1 MILLSSSLVYYS
13 IAMITTL
20 IISIIMFGVY
30 HKLSGKPKLVS
41 VGPPTQLGFFF
52 VILNFVG
59 DHIYKPIF
67 KKPLIALEPSA
78 VKKRRLPDHIEEEI
92 MGPTYKNFMV
102 GVQALHNSLVSKDC
116 FFTTTGQFA
125 LQQIVYTHVDIGSKV
140 MKYLYEHKQKVR
152 NGTAEPFKP
161 VTRPL
166 IIAGLPRTGSTLL
179 FSLLAQHPKSRT
191 LRNWEMFKP
200 LPPPTK
206 EMVDCDPRID
216 EVRKLQSMVI
226 LFLKGFK
233 GIMENNIENF
243 NLG

>member
-1 MILLSSSLVYYS
+1 
-13 IAMITTL
+13 
-20 IISIIMFGVY
+20 
-30 HKLSGKPKLVS
+30 
-41 VGPPTQLGFFF
+41 
-52 VILNFVG
+52 
-59 DHIYKPIF
+59 
-67 KKPLIALEPSA
+67 
-78 VKKRRLPDHIEEEI
+78 
-92 MGPTYKNFMV
+92 
-102 GVQALHNSLVSKDC
+102 
-116 FFTTTGQFA
+116 
-125 LQQIVYTHVDIGSKV
+125 
-140 MKYLYEHKQKVR
+140 
-152 NGTAEPFKP
+152 
-161 VTRPL
+161 L